1 MEDEIKKYLGIDWG
15 SSKIGLALADGETK
29 IALSYRKLEN
39 NRKTI
44 LDEIKEIIIKDGIN
58 VVVIGVPMYLNQE
71 KAVAMGERFG
81 QEIKNMLD
89 VKVVYQNEMFSTKIA
104 EQNLKEKGMKKI
116 KRFDDAES
124 ARVILQSYLDGI
136 MI

>member
-1 MEDEIKKYLGIDWG
+1 MEEEIIKYLGIDWG

-39 NRKTI
+39 NKKTI
-44 LDEIKEIIIKDGIN
+44 LDEIKDIIIKDEIDI
-58 VVVIGVPMYLNQE
+58 VVVGVPMYLNQE
-71 KAVAMGERFG
+71 KAVSMGERMG
-81 QEIKNMLD
+81 QEIKNTTS

-104 EQNLKEKGMKKI
+104 EQNLKEKGMKRI
-116 KRFDDAES
+116 KRFDDAEA